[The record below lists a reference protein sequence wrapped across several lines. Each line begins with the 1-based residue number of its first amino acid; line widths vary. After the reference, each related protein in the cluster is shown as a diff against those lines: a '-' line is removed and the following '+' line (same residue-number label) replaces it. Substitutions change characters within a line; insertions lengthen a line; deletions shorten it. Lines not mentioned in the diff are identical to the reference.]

1 MVIARTWRTQ
11 ISALTLF
18 VLIASTSHLGA
29 QGETTQ
35 VELVAHASSNQPSA
49 TENQSG
55 GDGKEI
61 KWEQLRASLVSEL
74 RARVVEPSKELDV
87 WYEDDGPLM
96 AVLYLKCLGKT
107 EERHGLLRLPWHE
120 RKTWTIGL
128 FKLGNEKYQIVKAE
142 ESVEWRAPAGDWR
155 IQNAPS
161 RDVQASLIGQV
172 FTGKPKP

>member
-29 QGETTQ
+29 QGDTPHDPHTNGN
-35 VELVAHASSNQPSA
+35 SD
-49 TENQSG
+49 SG
-55 GDGKEI
+55 GDKKVIEWDHLYADL
-61 KWEQLRASLVSEL
+61 KSEL
-74 RARVVEPSKELDV
+74 KARVVEPANDLDV
-87 WYEDDGPLM
+87 WYEDDGPLT

-107 EERHGLLRLPWHE
+107 EEKHGLLRLPWHE

-128 FKLGNEKYQIVKAE
+128 FKMGDEKYQIVKAE

-155 IQNAPS
+155 VQNAHS
-161 RDVQASLIGQV
+161 RDVQASLIGQI
-172 FTGKPKP
+172 FKGKPKP